1 MKSVINY
8 VNNFQLRNVWQ
19 TAASAE
25 SRMDLP
31 VTRVDPAVRPLLLV
45 HLQQRFAGPAHSLH
59 LRLQPEASPVPAA
72 QGLLLREVRLHVL
85 SAQGGRGARVGR
97 GVHGDEHPVT
107 RQSPAAPRTYLFFHI
122 EKRCT

>member
-1 MKSVINY
+1 
-8 VNNFQLRNVWQ
+8 
-19 TAASAE
+19 
-25 SRMDLP
+25 MDLP

-45 HLQQRFAGPAHSLH
+45 HLQQRFAGPARSLH

-85 SAQGGRGARVGR
+85 SAQGRRGARVGR

-107 RQSPAAPRTYLFFHI
+107 RQSPAAPRDYLFFHI

>member
-1 MKSVINY
+1 MKCISFSRIEANTELALESVNNS

-19 TAASAE
+19 TAACAE

-31 VTRVDPAVRPLLLV
+31 VTRVDSAVRPILLV
-45 HLQQRFAGPAHSLH
+45 HLQQRCAGPAHSLH

-85 SAQGGRGARVGR
+85 SAQGG
-97 GVHGDEHPVT
+97 
-107 RQSPAAPRTYLFFHI
+107 
-122 EKRCT
+122 